1 MDALGVPQNFDD
13 YIFPSLNHIR
23 SLTHNLSLR
32 ILYTRVQ
39 FHFPHI
45 PKILAGYGSGSGM
58 QVYLNKN
65 KIDQL
70 KGRCGEWLVGQ
81 RPVLGYGFIVSFGR
95 DSLPHH
101 LFDPLYFTQS
111 CSIVLLQPVLA
122 VKVFVCSSRNVYRCI
137 NTAISSLLARNILYI
152 YIVYIYIRADSGP
165 RALFIYP
172 MLSGLSGKL
181 VPFHASLIEQQH
193 HSVVVAYRQFLV
205 VR

>member
-65 KIDQL
+65 KID
-70 KGRCGEWLVGQ
+70 
-81 RPVLGYGFIVSFGR
+81 
-95 DSLPHH
+95 
-101 LFDPLYFTQS
+101 
-111 CSIVLLQPVLA
+111 
-122 VKVFVCSSRNVYRCI
+122 
-137 NTAISSLLARNILYI
+137 
-152 YIVYIYIRADSGP
+152 
-165 RALFIYP
+165 
-172 MLSGLSGKL
+172 
-181 VPFHASLIEQQH
+181 
-193 HSVVVAYRQFLV
+193 
-205 VR
+205 